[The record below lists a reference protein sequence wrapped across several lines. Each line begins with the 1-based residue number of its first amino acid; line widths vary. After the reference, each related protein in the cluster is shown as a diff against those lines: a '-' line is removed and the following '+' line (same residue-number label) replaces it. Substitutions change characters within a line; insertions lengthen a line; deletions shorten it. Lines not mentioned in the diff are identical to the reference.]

1 MNKYIDDMKKALT
14 GYKTAKQD
22 VEKRLQEIELLY
34 GKEAAQHESERQAK
48 QLAGARERA
57 EASIRSAYGEG
68 VRLAEQ
74 WGKLD
79 GGRLTDDVK
88 LLDAG
93 LVDSDAFEG
102 LKTRY
107 ADNATMLLAL
117 KKYGEKQN
125 AAAVA
130 ERQAKGDSLAQ
141 MEVPYNVRDIVT
153 GADKVNN
160 WKQAQKQALDV
171 LDMIDGAGAYAD
183 PWTRS
188 LGDALGDETISHFG
202 EGAAY

>member
-1 MNKYIDDMKKALT
+1 MKKALT

-93 LVDSDAFEG
+93 LVDADHFEE
-102 LKTRY
+102 LKARY
-107 ADNATMLLAL
+107 QSNATMLAAL
-117 KKYGEKQN
+117 RKYGERMN

-171 LDMIDGAGAYAD
+171 LDMIDGKGAYSD

-188 LGDALGDETISHFG
+188 VGNALGDEVIAHFG